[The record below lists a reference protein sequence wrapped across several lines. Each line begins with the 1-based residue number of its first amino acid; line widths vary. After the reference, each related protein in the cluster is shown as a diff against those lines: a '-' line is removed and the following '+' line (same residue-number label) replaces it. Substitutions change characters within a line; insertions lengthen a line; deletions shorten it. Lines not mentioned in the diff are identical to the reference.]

1 MQGEDFQW
9 HCSDSLTSHRF
20 LHHSRY
26 SMVLT
31 HYFLGCIHWF
41 LLWCYFFWLTKN
53 HYSFLSL
60 QANRRSSSYFLYFN
74 CQAPDSG
81 LTFSNP
87 QLRTTPRTKIPCW
100 YMCGQED
107 SSPLLQQQNTWYCQ
121 EKNLYLCQWSRQM
134 SKLQCGYKALSY
146 MSHSLLMWPYWIC

>member
-1 MQGEDFQW
+1 MTLQWFFDFPQI
-9 HCSDSLTSHRF
+9 SAPF
-20 LHHSRY
+20 QILHGIDTLFFRMHSFNFAV
-26 SMVLT
+26 ML
-31 HYFLGCIHWF
+31 
-41 LLWCYFFWLTKN
+41 FFWLPKN

-107 SSPLLQQQNTWYCQ
+107 NSPLLQQQNTWYCQ
-121 EKNLYLCQWSRQM
+121 EKNLNLCQWSRQM